1 MAYIVW
7 ATLVALLLYLA
18 LRVVQMKR
26 RSMPFLI
33 AYPLFVL
40 ILVGGGI
47 CVFLAA
53 SRVAL
58 TYGFTGEDPVAL
70 AGVFGVTGLCLL
82 PLWWL
87 ARRAIG

>member
-1 MAYIVW
+1 MTYIVW
-7 ATLVALLLYLA
+7 ATLAALLAYLA

-26 RSMPFLI
+26 KTMPFVL
-33 AYPLFVL
+33 AYPIFVL
-40 ILVGGGI
+40 ILVGGGVA
-47 CVFLAA
+47 VFLAG

-58 TYGFTGEDPVAL
+58 VYGYNGEDTVAL
-70 AGVFGVTGLCLL
+70 AAIFGVTGLCLL